1 MKKRKSLPKL
11 KAELQIIFNSYIRE
25 RDKGKPC
32 ISCGQFKTLQAGHF
46 FPVNG
51 YDSLR
56 FNEDNVHGECAG
68 CNCFDEGHL
77 ISYHENLIARI
88 GTDRVEQLKEM
99 ARDYKMNGYKWTR
112 SELEAMIE
120 RYKNKL
126 KNERD

>member
-1 MKKRKSLPKL
+1 MKKKKSLPKL

-25 RDKGKPC
+25 RDKNQPC
-32 ISCGQFKTLQAGHF
+32 ISCGQFKPLQAGHF
-46 FPVNG
+46 FPVKG

-77 ISYHENLIARI
+77 IGYYENLIVRI
-88 GTDRVEQLKEM
+88 GKDRVDQLKEI

>member
-25 RDKGKPC
+25 RDKNQPC
-32 ISCGQFKTLQAGHF
+32 ISCGQFKPLQAGHF

-77 ISYHENLIARI
+77 IGYQDNLRVRI
-88 GTDRVEQLKEM
+88 GNDRLEELKER
-99 ARDYKMNGYKWTR
+99 ARDYKKNGYKWTR

>member
-25 RDKGKPC
+25 RDRNQPC

-46 FPVNG
+46 FPVKG

-77 ISYHENLIARI
+77 IGYYENLIARI
-88 GTDRVEQLKEM
+88 GNERLEELKER
-99 ARDYKMNGYKWTR
+99 ARAYKKNGYKWTR
-112 SELEAMIE
+112 SELEEMIII
-120 RYKNKL
+120 YKNKL
-126 KNERD
+126 KNERG